1 MLKLIIAV
9 FVFVFFL
16 GMVINRPEKEEPQK
30 PTQLPPD
37 KDRPAVTKFIRAFGF
52 DGWWWEGDRSANII
66 RARKANGYEERL
78 LICFEEPASPAL
90 PRRIEKMIRL
100 RDMETLSLQPQ
111 QVELSEEALS
121 AFFAASLAENIN
133 ELQEIADKIAKEGGV
148 WIEGSRYN
156 NGETPN
162 QKELRLLGKELEKM
176 DFKVLAL
183 RFSDG
188 SLKLGIESK

>member
-66 RARKANGYEERL
+66 RVRKANGYEERL

-148 WIEGSRYN
+148 WIKGSRYN